1 MPSPTS
7 RPKIITASQTIEIS
21 QNQTETNTDKDL
33 VTWQS
38 SFDGQTDSQYSHEGL
53 IGHWVNDC
61 TNHRLEI
68 PSSGDIA
75 IHKVRDASIS
85 K

>member
-21 QNQTETNTDKDL
+21 QNQTETNTDKDP

-38 SFDGQTDSQYSHEGL
+38 SFDSQTDGQYSHEGL
-53 IGHWVNDC
+53 VGHWVNDC

-68 PSSGDIA
+68 PSSSDIA